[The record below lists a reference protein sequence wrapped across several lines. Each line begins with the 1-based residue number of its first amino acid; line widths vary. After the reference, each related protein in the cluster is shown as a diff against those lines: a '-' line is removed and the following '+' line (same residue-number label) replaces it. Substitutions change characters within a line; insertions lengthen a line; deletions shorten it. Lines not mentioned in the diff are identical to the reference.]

1 MLNKKNDVKKVGLVG
16 IINQPHEETK
26 EIKNL
31 ASIIHDKKKFFEK
44 KYFKSLTDYSNN
56 KYSKKKNE
64 LMNIENIQFY
74 GLDLSKNKEKI
85 LDADN
90 FFSEVSKFFIIIN
103 PSNPISL
110 TITPK
115 FYQIFLYGG
124 FCINELP
131 SETPPKL
138 KKLKE
143 YIFYDN
149 INDLKKK
156 IEFFKNNLSVYY
168 SIKQEIYEISKNL
181 KKDTHRIFFDEFIK

>member
-1 MLNKKNDVKKVGLVG
+1 MDLENPY
-16 IINQPHEETK
+16 Q
-26 EIKNL
+26 NL
-31 ASIIHDKKKFFEK
+31 
-44 KYFKSLTDYSNN
+44 Y
-56 KYSKKKNE
+56 
-64 LMNIENIQFY
+64 
-74 GLDLSKNKEKI
+74 
-85 LDADN
+85 
-90 FFSEVSKFFIIIN
+90 V
-103 PSNPISL
+103 
-110 TITPK
+110 

-143 YIFYDN
+143 YIFYEN